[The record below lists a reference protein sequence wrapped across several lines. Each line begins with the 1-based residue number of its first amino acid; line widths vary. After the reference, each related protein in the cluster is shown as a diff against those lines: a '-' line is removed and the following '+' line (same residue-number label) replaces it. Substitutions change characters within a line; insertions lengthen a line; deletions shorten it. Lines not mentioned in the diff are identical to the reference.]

1 MRRLADVAALR
12 AAYDLVIIGAGPA
25 GMAAATEA
33 GGHGLAVL
41 LLDENQGLGGQV
53 HRGVEASPLAAVPAL
68 AEVPAAGRALAT
80 AAAAAEVDFLPGAT
94 VWHLDAARN
103 IGISAGGMARMVTAR
118 RVIIATG
125 AQERPMPIPGWTL
138 PGVMS
143 VGAAQTVLKA
153 QGLVPEG
160 RVVIAGSGPLV
171 WLYAAQL
178 VAAGSPPALV
188 LDTTPRANWRAALR
202 HLPSFLRSPYAAKG
216 VGLLARVRRAVRVVS
231 GVASLR
237 VASRGDGLEVTWP
250 GGSAAADRV
259 LLHQGVVPQLNLA
272 QAAGCA
278 VAWDAAQ
285 ACFVPHTDAWGD
297 TDRPGIAIAGDT
309 AGIGGAEAA
318 EAAGRFAALEALRT
332 LGVLDLSARD
342 AAAAPHRATRAR
354 WLRGRAFLDALYL
367 PASSFRIAAEDA
379 IACRCEEV
387 TGAALREAVRLGAT
401 GPNQAKAFLRC
412 GMGPCQGR
420 MCMLTVVE
428 TIAAARGVD
437 PGSIPPLRIR
447 TPVKPVTLAEIAA
460 MDSTEAERAAVEG
473 R

>member
-1 MRRLADVAALR
+1 MRRLADVSALR
-12 AAYDLVIIGAGPA
+12 EAYDIAIIGAGPA
-25 GMAAATEA
+25 GMAAAAEA
-33 GGHGLAVL
+33 GARGLAVL
-41 LLDENQGLGGQV
+41 LLDENRGMGGQV
-53 HRGVEASPLAAVPAL
+53 HRGVEASPLATLPAL
-68 AEVPAAGRALAT
+68 AEVPAAGRDLAM
-80 AAAAAEVDFLPGAT
+80 AAAAAEVEALFGAT
-94 VWHLDAARN
+94 VWHLDAARRL
-103 IGISAGGMARMVTAR
+103 GVSAGGAARMVQAR
-118 RVIIATG
+118 RVILATG

-143 VGAAQTVLKA
+143 VGAAQTLLKA

-160 RVVIAGSGPLV
+160 RVVIAGSGPLA

-178 VAAGSPPALV
+178 VAAGHPPALL
-188 LDTTPRANWRAALR
+188 LDTAPRANWRAALP
-202 HLPSFLRSPYAAKG
+202 HLPGFLRSPYLAKG
-216 VGLLARVRRAVRVVS
+216 LGLLARVRRAVRVVG

-237 VASRGDGLEVTWP
+237 VEAHGGALEVTWP
-250 GGSAAADRV
+250 GGTAATDHL

-272 QAAGCA
+272 QAAGCE
-278 VAWDAAQ
+278 VEWDRAQ
-285 ACFVPHTDAWGD
+285 ACFVPRTDEWGE
-297 TDRPGIAIAGDT
+297 TSLPGIAIAGDT

-318 EAAGRFAALEALRT
+318 EASGRLAALEALRA
-332 LGVLDLSARD
+332 LGALDMAGRD
-342 AAAAPHRATRAR
+342 AAAPPHVAARTR
-354 WLRGRAFLDALYL
+354 WLRGRPFLDALYL
-367 PASSFRIAAEDA
+367 PARGFRVAADEA

-428 TIAAARGVD
+428 TIAAARGVE
-437 PGSIPPLRIR
+437 PGTIAPLRIR
-447 TPVKPVTLAEIAA
+447 PPVKPVTVAEIAA